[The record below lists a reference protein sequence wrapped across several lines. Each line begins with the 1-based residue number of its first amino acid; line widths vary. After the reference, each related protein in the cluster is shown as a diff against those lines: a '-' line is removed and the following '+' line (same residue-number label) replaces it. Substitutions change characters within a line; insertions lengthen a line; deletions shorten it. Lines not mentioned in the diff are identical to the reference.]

1 MPLRAL
7 FAFNRLAQGLNSRL
21 QHLTA
26 VKMAGA
32 LPAVHEGVM
41 RSSKSVV
48 AILIIAAF
56 SSLAIGDNSST
67 QAQVASPEN
76 TQAANQS
83 RVSGTI
89 AAASLN
95 ACALLDEQYTL
106 EVYKQDACGT
116 TFHEIMVDT
125 TPDVKLYV
133 RYGQRV
139 AVEDAQIIA
148 DYKDESSSPFK
159 KVTLEPPYPGGTYY
173 IALTNC
179 AQTPESFEI
188 YFGVAVVDYFGP
200 FIKGVSLKGK
210 KLKVTGCYF
219 DIDAV
224 IVVNGIEHPTVYS
237 HNGDMPTL
245 ISKKAGKK
253 ISRGETVFI
262 QVKNGSGLMSQVYT
276 FTRGAE

>member
-1 MPLRAL
+1 
-7 FAFNRLAQGLNSRL
+7 
-21 QHLTA
+21 
-26 VKMAGA
+26 
-32 LPAVHEGVM
+32 M

-48 AILIIAAF
+48 AILIIATF
-56 SSLAIGDNSST
+56 SSLAISDNSST
-67 QAQVASPEN
+67 RAQVESHEN
-76 TQAANQS
+76 MQAAKQS
-83 RVSGTI
+83 RVSGAI
-89 AAASLN
+89 AAASAN
-95 ACALLDEQYTL
+95 ACALLDEQYTI
-106 EVYKQDACGT
+106 EAYKQDACGT

-139 AVEDAQIIA
+139 AVEGGQIIA
-148 DYKDESSSPFK
+148 DYKDESSSQYK

-179 AQTPESFEI
+179 AQTPASYEI

-200 FIKGVSLKGK
+200 FIKDVSLKGK

-224 IVVNGIEHPTVYS
+224 IVINAVEHPTLYS
-237 HNGDMPTL
+237 HNGEMPAL

-253 ISRGETVFI
+253 ISPGETIFI